1 MVPGVIE
8 PALFGLDNE
17 AIFRM
22 QPEEYCA
29 RVLAKICEAA
39 LEHYQSGGMLLNY
52 RQLPQAV
59 WTSVMDFFGIE
70 HTESNLGLLRRI
82 AQFDAKNPALHF
94 SDDTETKNRL
104 ATDLMR
110 RQAND
115 WIVPAYERLE
125 AARLN
130 DGGSGSFVSGNR
142 LLDD

>member
-17 AIFRM
+17 SIFRM

-52 RQLPQAV
+52 RQHPQAV

-82 AQFDAKNPALHF
+82 AQLDAKNPSLHF

-115 WIVPAYERLE
+115 WIVPCAGPRGLGF
-125 AARLN
+125 
-130 DGGSGSFVSGNR
+130 DDWSFRPVFR
-142 LLDD
+142 